1 MSYLA
6 HISCVSSIF
15 PSSIASAQPPG
26 GSGIMSILPFIIMLL
41 AFYFLIIA
49 PQNKKRKQHQKMVD
63 ELEKG
68 AKIKTIGGLL
78 GTITGVKDDCFVV
91 KVSENVKVE
100 VSKDAISSKLN

>member
-1 MSYLA
+1 
-6 HISCVSSIF
+6 
-15 PSSIASAQPPG
+15 
-26 GSGIMSILPFIIMLL
+26 
-41 AFYFLIIA
+41 
-49 PQNKKRKQHQKMVD
+49 MVD

>member
-1 MSYLA
+1 MSYSVDFLN
-6 HISCVSSIF
+6 SGFSLLT
-15 PSSIASAQPPG
+15 PIAGAQPPG
-26 GSGIMSILPFIIMLL
+26 GSGFMSILPFVIMLL

-49 PQNKKRKQHQKMVD
+49 PQNKKRKEQQKMID
-63 ELEKG
+63 AIEKG
-68 AKIKTIGGLL
+68 GRIKTVGGLL